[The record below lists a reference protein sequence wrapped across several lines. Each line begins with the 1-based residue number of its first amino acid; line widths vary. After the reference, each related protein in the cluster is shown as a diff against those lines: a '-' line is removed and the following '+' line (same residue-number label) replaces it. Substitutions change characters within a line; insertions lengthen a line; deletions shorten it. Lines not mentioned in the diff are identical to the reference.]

1 MVPTFETGD
10 NPQSMPPAAFTGRY
24 RFHGLDI
31 VVSADHPAVIT
42 ALQSCLRHFPADGA
56 GPPEMTFEFSTVPN
70 VASHGVTKP
79 QGHARHVYDP
89 LEGEVLYF
97 GDSLFVNYGDR
108 GRMLCDPEEGRVT
121 VSILDSEVDNAWFVS
136 HPMFMSAFMEI
147 LKQRGLYS
155 LHAAGL
161 CVDGQGILLPGTR
174 GSGKSTLAIAL
185 VREGFGFLGD
195 DMVFLAHRADGLDA
209 LAFPDVIDVT
219 EDTAAMFP
227 ELHHLLAQ
235 PKKDGSPKHQVR
247 AEDVFPV
254 SFLDSCKPRVLV
266 FPSVSGRA
274 VSTIT
279 PLDKDEALHELA
291 PNVLLTD
298 SAASQRHLDALA
310 ELVRDTK
317 TFRLE
322 TGRDFAELGD
332 PLRAL
337 VK

>member
-1 MVPTFETGD
+1 MESSSTLRSAPKETFTEHF
-10 NPQSMPPAAFTGRY
+10 A
-24 RFHGLDI
+24 FHGLSI
-31 VVSADHPAVIT
+31 AVSADHPAVT
-42 ALQSCLRHFPADGA
+42 TCLQSCLRHFPGDGA
-56 GPPEMTFEFSTVPN
+56 GPPDITFEFSSVPDVESHC
-70 VASHGVTKP
+70 VAKP
-79 QGHARHVYDP
+79 EGHARHVYDP
-89 LEGEVLYF
+89 LEGEVLCF
-97 GDSLFVNYGDR
+97 GDLLFVNYGDR
-108 GRMLCDPEEGRVT
+108 GRMLCSPGDGRVT

-147 LKQRGLYS
+147 LKHRGLYS

-209 LAFPDVIDVT
+209 LAFPDVIDLT
-219 EDTAAMFP
+219 EETAAMFP

-235 PKKDGSPKHQVR
+235 PKEDSRPKHQVR
-247 AEDVFPV
+247 AEDVFPA
-254 SFLDSCKPRVLV
+254 SFPDSCKPRVLV
-266 FPSVSGRA
+266 FPSVSGRST
-274 VSTIT
+274 STIT

-322 TGRDFAELGD
+322 TGRDFDEVGRQLK
-332 PLRAL
+332 AL
-337 VK
+337 MT